1 MDSSILRQIWSVIEE
16 SHTNFLLGLGDAELV
31 KHLLSQLDRRT
42 ILSSE
47 EAMTVSAYLYSR
59 TSLIRDFALSRMTS

>member
-16 SHTNFLLGLGDAELV
+16 NHTNFLLGLGDAELV
-31 KHLLSQLDRRT
+31 KQLLSQLDRKT

-47 EAMTVSAYLYSR
+47 EAITVSAYLYSR
-59 TSLIRDFALSRMTS
+59 TSLIRDFALSRMT